1 VIRIVSLWVSLC
13 LVLVATS
20 VALLGQASAINGQ
33 ITGTVLDGSG
43 AAIGGATVRI
53 ANVNTGYTQE
63 GVTTS
68 TGLYRFALLPLGS
81 YEVTAEA
88 QGFGP
93 AKRVNIPVNAG
104 ATVTID
110 FALAVSAVS
119 TEVIVT
125 DAAPAVDPSRIDLG
139 STLSNNAIVNLP
151 LVSRN
156 PFNFILQQ
164 PNVSGRGNT
173 EFGVPRKV
181 NANGFNGRINYQLDG
196 SNNVQSDRAGIRLMP
211 VSNTWVEEVQQVNN
225 GFAPEFGNTVG
236 TVFNTITKSGSN
248 RTTGE
253 AGYIFRRT
261 PFSAAP
267 ALLAPGRPAPDV
279 NVDSLFGNV
288 GGKLVKDK
296 LFWFGAYERVNR
308 DLPNPVAVSPAN
320 LSQLGLPASFADA
333 IPFRQEVTFF
343 MGKLDW
349 QINDANRLS
358 IRYNGHRNDSPF
370 NGGGGLTLIDRTFK
384 FVDRSHGVAAQLISV
399 LSSRSINEFRFQTP
413 YRSQQNQ
420 VFEGSG
426 TGPAISI
433 AGVANFG
440 APVNAG
446 FNYTEVT
453 PEISNNFSHNLSTHS
468 LKFGVNWRTIRD
480 TNIASTFA
488 TFTFPNVAAYLA
500 ARDGS
505 APRGYANFQQTLGEP
520 RIEYNSHFTSL
531 FAQDSWKPRANLTIT
546 YGLRYDLYVPPQANT
561 ESPFEFSRSFRVDR
575 NNFAPRVGVAWG
587 LGKTVLRASGGFF
600 FDPFQTDVYRR
611 ALLNNG
617 TPQFFN
623 VSLTP
628 TNALA
633 PNFPDVFAGTPSQVL
648 GGIRDIN
655 TVSPDFAN
663 LYSGNANV
671 SISREL
677 GSNFGITATY
687 LFTRGN
693 RLPIY
698 RNINLGLTG
707 NTLADGRP
715 IFGGTRPFAGFAN
728 ILSTES
734 VGQSVYNGLNV
745 TLTKRYSG
753 GLEFFGTWTWSH
765 AIDDAPEQNNID
777 SGAFLLSDPTNR
789 RRDRGP
795 SLSDRR
801 HAFNANAVWNP
812 SVSVASGFWGYLLNN
827 NRFSVAN
834 VIQSGEVFNVGS
846 NRILNGDPS
855 TGVAFQRPLFL
866 GRNTLRAP
874 GTWETNMR
882 YSRIFPIGERLR
894 PEFFAESTN
903 IFNRTNVTDINAAAQ
918 VDAQGMMTAPPPQA
932 WTAALD
938 QRLIQFGIKFVF

>member
-1 VIRIVSLWVSLC
+1 MYRYMYFCVSLWLALWPGSLS
-13 LVLVATS
+13 LM
-20 VALLGQASAINGQ
+20 GQASAINGQ
-33 ITGTVLDGSG
+33 IIGTVLDASG
-43 AAIGGATVRI
+43 AAVGGATVRI
-53 ANVNTGYTQE
+53 NNVNTGFTQE
-63 GVTTS
+63 GLTES
-68 TGLYRFALLPLGS
+68 TGLYRFPLLPLGT

-88 QGFGP
+88 QGFSS
-93 AKRVNIPVNAG
+93 AKRVNVPVNAG

-110 FALAVSAVS
+110 FNLAVSAVS

-125 DAAPAVDPSRIDLG
+125 DAAPVVDPSRIDLG

-211 VSNTWVEEVQQVNN
+211 ISNTWVEEVQQVNN

-253 AGYIFRRT
+253 VGYIFRRT

-267 ALLAPGRPAPDV
+267 ALLAPGRPAPEV
-279 NVDSLFGNV
+279 NVDSLFGNA
-288 GGKLVKDK
+288 GGKLIQDK

-308 DLPNPVAVSPAN
+308 DLPNTVSVSPAS
-320 LSQLGLPASFADA
+320 LSAIGLPASYADA
-333 IPFRQEVTFF
+333 IPFRQQVAFF
-343 MGKLDW
+343 MGKVDW
-349 QINDANRLS
+349 QINNANRLS
-358 IRYNGHRNDSPF
+358 VRYNGHRNDSPF
-370 NGGGGLTLIDRTFK
+370 NGGGGLTLIERTFT

-399 LSSRSINEFRFQTP
+399 VSARSINEFRFQTP

-420 VFEGSG
+420 TFEASG
-426 TGPAISI
+426 TGPAVTI

-440 APVNAG
+440 SPTNAG

-488 TFTFPNVAAYLA
+488 TYTFPNIAAYLA
-500 ARDGS
+500 ARDGLT
-505 APRGYANFQQTLGEP
+505 PRGYTNFQQSLGEP
-520 RIEYNSHFTSL
+520 RIVYNSHFTSL
-531 FAQDSWKPRANLTIT
+531 FAQDSWKPRANLTFT
-546 YGLRYDLYVPPQANT
+546 YGLRYDLYVPPQANAD
-561 ESPFEFSRSFRVDR
+561 SPFEFSRSFRVDR
-575 NNFAPRVGVAWG
+575 NNFAPRIGLAWG
-587 LGKTVLRASGGFF
+587 LGKTVLRASGGVF

-623 VSLTP
+623 VSVVP
-628 TNALA
+628 SNAIA
-633 PNFPDVFAGTPSQVL
+633 PSFPDVFTGVPSQL
-648 GGIRDIN
+648 AGGIRDIN

-663 LYSGNANV
+663 LYSTNANV

-677 GSNFGITATY
+677 GSNLGVTATY

-734 VGQSVYNGLNV
+734 VGQSVYNGLNLTV
-745 TLTKRYSG
+745 TKRYSS

-801 HAFNANAVWNP
+801 HAFNANAVWSP
-812 SVSVASGFWGYLLNN
+812 SLSSASGFWGYLANN
-827 NRFSVAN
+827 NRLAIATV
-834 VIQSGEVFNVGS
+834 VQSGEVFNVGS
-846 NRILNGDPS
+846 NRILNGDAS

-866 GRNTLRAP
+866 GRNTLRSP
-874 GTWETNMR
+874 GTWETNIR
-882 YSRIFPIGERLR
+882 YSRVFPIGDRLR

-903 IFNRTNVTDINAAAQ
+903 IFNRTNVTAINGAAQ
-918 VDAQGMMTAPPPQA
+918 VDLQGAIVTPPSQA
-932 WTAALD
+932 WTGALD
-938 QRLIQFGIKFVF
+938 QRLIQFGLKLVF

>member
-1 VIRIVSLWVSLC
+1 MHRLLC
-13 LVLVATS
+13 VCVLALA
-20 VALLGQASAINGQ
+20 ALLTGSQGLFGQASAINGQ
-33 ITGTVLDGSG
+33 IVGTVQDSTG
-43 AAIGGATVRI
+43 AVVAGATVKI
-53 ANVNTGYTQE
+53 VNVNTGFAQE
-63 GVTTS
+63 GTTES
-68 TGLYRFALLPLGS
+68 SGLYRFGLLPLGT

-88 QGFGP
+88 AGFAA

-104 ATVTID
+104 STVTID
-110 FALAVSAVS
+110 FSLTVSAVS
-119 TEVIVT
+119 SEIIVT

-267 ALLAPGRPAPDV
+267 ALLAPESPAPEV
-279 NVDSLFGNV
+279 NVDSFFGNV
-288 GGKLVKDK
+288 GGKLIQDK
-296 LFWFGAYERVNR
+296 LFWFGAFERVNR
-308 DLPNPVAVSPAN
+308 DLPNPVTVSAAN
-320 LSQLGLPASFADA
+320 LSALGLPANFADA
-333 IPFRQEVTFF
+333 VPFRQQVTFF
-343 MGKLDW
+343 MTKMDW
-349 QINDANRLS
+349 QINAANRLS
-358 IRYNGHRNDSPF
+358 VRYNGHRNDSPF
-370 NGGGGLTLIDRTFK
+370 NGAGGLTLVDRTFN
-384 FVDRSHGVAAQLISV
+384 FVDRSHGGAIQLISAV
-399 LSSRSINEFRFQTP
+399 SARAVNEFRFQTP

-420 VFEGSG
+420 LFSGSG
-426 TGPAISI
+426 SGPAVTV

-440 APVNAG
+440 APTNAG

-453 PEISNNFSHNLSTHS
+453 PEISNNFSYDLDRHS

-488 TFTFPNVAAYLA
+488 TYTFPNIAAYVA
-500 ARDGS
+500 ARDGVN
-505 APRGYANFQQTLGEP
+505 PRGYTNFQQSVGEP

-531 FAQDSWKPRANLTIT
+531 FAQDSWKPRPNLTFN
-546 YGLRYDLYVPPQANT
+546 YGLRYDLYVPPQANG

-575 NNFAPRVGVAWG
+575 NNFAPRFGVAWG
-587 LGKTVLRASGGFF
+587 LGKTVVRASGGIF
-600 FDPFQTDVYRR
+600 FDPFQTDIYRR

-617 TPQFFN
+617 LPQFFN
-623 VSLTP
+623 LSVTP
-628 TNALA
+628 TNPIA
-633 PNFPDVFAGTPSQVL
+633 PSFPNVFSGVPAGFTRTLQ
-648 GGIRDIN
+648 DIT
-655 TVSPDFAN
+655 TVSPDFAT
-663 LYSGNANV
+663 LYSSNANV

-677 GSNFGITATY
+677 GSNFGVTATY

-698 RNINLGLTG
+698 SNINLGLTG

-715 IFGGTRPFAGFAN
+715 IFGGTRPIAGFGN
-728 ILSTES
+728 ILSVES
-734 VGQSVYNGLNV
+734 VGQSVYNGLNL
-745 TLTKRYSG
+745 TLTKRYSS

-777 SGAFLLSDPTNR
+777 SGNFLLSDPTNR
-789 RRDRGP
+789 RGDRGP

-801 HAFNANAVWNP
+801 HAFNGNMVWSP
-812 SVSVASGFWGYLLNN
+812 TVASATGFWGALVNN
-827 NRFSVAN
+827 NRLAIAA

-846 NRILNGDPS
+846 NRILNGDAATP
-855 TGVAFQRPLFL
+855 VAFQRPLFI

-874 GTWETNMR
+874 GTWETNVR
-882 YSRIFPIGERLR
+882 YSRVFKVGERWR

-903 IFNRTNVTDINAAAQ
+903 IFNRTNVTAINSAAF
-918 VDAQGMMTAPPPQA
+918 VDLQGAIVTPPNEA
-932 WTAALD
+932 WTGALD
-938 QRLIQFGIKFVF
+938 QRLIQFGIKLAF